1 VVVEHRGGLLAHG
14 MRFAIVASK
23 TNAVIT
29 ERLCAG
35 AVDGLER
42 HGADRDAIEIT
53 WVPGAFEI
61 PLMAAHRAQSGRFQ
75 AVIAVGAV
83 IRGGT
88 SHYELVAQAVS
99 RGVVDAALASGV
111 PVIFGVVTAENLEQA
126 VDRAGGKA
134 GNRGFEAALAA
145 IEMASLLAADSG
157 AGRARS
163 ATRGTKP
170 ARRRSRGA

>member
-1 VVVEHRGGLLAHG
+1 MVVEHRGGLLAQG
-14 MRFAIVASK
+14 MRFAIVAAK

-29 ERLCAG
+29 ERLCQG
-35 AVDGLER
+35 AVDGLVR
-42 HGADRDAIEIT
+42 HGADRDAIEIS

-61 PLMAAHRAQSGRFQ
+61 PLVASRQAESGRFQ
-75 AVIAVGAV
+75 AVITIGAV

-88 SHYELVAQAVS
+88 SHFELVAQAVA
-99 RGVVDAALASGV
+99 RGVIDAALATGV

-145 IEMASLLAADSG
+145 IEMANLLAGNSG
-157 AGRARS
+157 RGSRRAGTSKTAGRR
-163 ATRGTKP
+163 
-170 ARRRSRGA
+170 RGA